1 MSRREPVGSGPA
13 RGGDRGFVTA
23 EAAVVLPSLVLVG
36 MALVWALLAASA
48 QIRCVDAAR
57 AGARSAA
64 RQDPPETVLA
74 TARRAA
80 PDGARV
86 TVSRTGDLVR
96 VEVTASAPGPDA
108 LSLELSDVAVALS
121 EETVGVTGDG
131 TRS

>member
-1 MSRREPVGSGPA
+1 GGGGGGRAGARAGWRAGARPGGGG
-13 RGGDRGFVTA
+13 RGGGGAR
-23 EAAVVLPSLVLVG
+23 PP
-36 MALVWALLAASA
+36 
-48 QIRCVDAAR
+48 R